1 MLRDIAGLVVA
12 AYLMLTGCAR
22 PPANP
27 VEAIGAGKDVTAFT
41 LQSVKG
47 TRDGERLEVRVFYG
61 DNAQALSV
69 HLHFN
74 VTPPARLVSGTW
86 EGLGGNG
93 QVQERSVT
101 FLGGQSGP
109 PSIGGRFDL
118 VGPENRPLYRV
129 TIPLQ
134 ELKQPL

>member
-1 MLRDIAGLVVA
+1 MLREVA
-12 AYLMLTGCAR
+12 ALATVAYLTLAGCAR
-22 PPANP
+22 PPADP
-27 VEAIGAGKDVTAFT
+27 VEAIGSSTSVSAFT
-41 LQSVKG
+41 LQSVQG
-47 TRDGERLEVRVFYG
+47 TRDGERLEVRALYG
-61 DNAQALSV
+61 DAAQRLGV
-69 HLHFN
+69 HLHFD

-86 EGLGGNG
+86 EGIGSQG

-118 VGPENRPLYRV
+118 VGPGNRPLYRI